1 MPSNPLEEP
10 QAAVS
15 GLDYLM
21 TESVDEHGADLD
33 LRSTQDLVIAMNES
47 DAQVPVAIAAAST
60 QITDAIDSIA
70 ERMARGGRLFYIGA
84 GTPGRIGI
92 LDASEIPPTFGTDPS
107 LVVGII
113 AGGPGAVFQAVEN
126 AEDNLTA
133 AGVDLAAHGLG
144 EADSVIG
151 LSASGRTPY
160 VVGGLEYAKSVG
172 ALTVGLACNEGSAI
186 GAISDHAIEVVVGPE
201 ILSGSTRL
209 KAGSAQKAILNM
221 ISTIVMI
228 KLGKT
233 FGNLMIDMKVT
244 NHKLRARAERTVMRI
259 AEVSLEEARGALDQT
274 GDSVKEAVLLLSTG
288 LDADGVRALLAAHNG
303 TFRSAITTSARAA
316 H

>member
-1 MPSNPLEEP
+1 MPSNSLDDPLSP
-10 QAAVS
+10 SA
-15 GLDYLM
+15 LDQLM
-21 TESVDEHGADLD
+21 TESVDEQGADLD
-33 LRSTQDLVIAMNES
+33 LRSTEALVIAMNDS
-47 DAQVPVAIAAAST
+47 DAQVPIAVAAAGQQIAAA
-60 QITDAIDSIA
+60 IDGVA

-107 LVVGII
+107 LVRGII
-113 AGGPGAVFQAVEN
+113 AGGRGAVFEAVEN
-126 AEDNLTA
+126 AEDDTSA
-133 AGVDLAAHGLG
+133 AGVDLAAESLT

-160 VVGGLEYAKSVG
+160 VVGGLEYARSVG
-172 ALTVGLACNEGSAI
+172 ALTVGLACNTGSRI

-201 ILSGSTRL
+201 IVSGSTRL
-209 KAGSAQKAILNM
+209 KAGSAQKSVLNM

-233 FGNLMIDMKVT
+233 YGNLMIDMRVT

-259 AEVSLEEARGALDQT
+259 ADVSLDEARSALDQT
-274 GDSVKEAVLLLSTG
+274 GDSVKEAVVLLATG
-288 LDADGVRALLAAHNG
+288 LDAEGVRALLVEHNG
-303 TFRSAITTSARAA
+303 VFRSAISSPR
-316 H
+316 